1 MLVPSNHPDRIS
13 TSRYGALI
21 HHPRQ
26 HRIDESQTRIVFE
39 IRDSETNGSFEI
51 MPSRL
56 ATRLGSLGG

>member
-13 TSRYGALI
+13 ASRYGALT

-26 HRIDESQTRIVFE
+26 HRIDESQTRIVFG